1 MKPLPNNLIKYIFNI
16 NTKSELISYVQLMVI
31 SDNWY
36 WGELISNVCHPFV
49 DTHVVQLS
57 IDLNMS
63 VCMIITLIEKF
74 LPSDS
79 NMVEVYY
86 SEIYEFGPLVLFSR
100 RMSNWI
106 DLQLIMELWIWWCSL
121 WHLFFWGSVLWWAVT
136 WASCFDREIIGT
148 AVLQLTFISFESD
161 QHGFKPNLLGHP
173 AK

>member
-1 MKPLPNNLIKYIFNI
+1 MWID
-16 NTKSELISYVQLMVI
+16 ELCSVDGDQ
-31 SDNWY
+31 WY

-79 NMVEVYY
+79 NMVEVDY
-86 SEIYEFGPLVLFSR
+86 SERYEFGPFFR

-106 DLQLIMELWIWWCSL
+106 DLQLIMELWIWWGSL

-161 QHGFKPNLLGHP
+161 QHGFKPNLWGHP

>member
-1 MKPLPNNLIKYIFNI
+1 MHFNGPNLTILIQK
-16 NTKSELISYVQLMVI
+16 V
-31 SDNWY
+31 NW
-36 WGELISNVCHPFV
+36 WAMFSWWWSAILGELISNVCHPFV

-79 NMVEVYY
+79 NMVEVDY
-86 SEIYEFGPLVLFSR
+86 SEIYEFGPFFR

-148 AVLQLTFISFESD
+148 AVLQLTFIPFESD